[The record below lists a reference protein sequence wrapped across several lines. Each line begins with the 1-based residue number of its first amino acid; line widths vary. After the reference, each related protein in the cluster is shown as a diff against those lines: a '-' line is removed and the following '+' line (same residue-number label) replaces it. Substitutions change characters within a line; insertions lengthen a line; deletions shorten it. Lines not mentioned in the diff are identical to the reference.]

1 MGIQCVDCVREQAR
15 SAPQAKTALGGTV
28 RTGRPV
34 VTLTIIALCVVSWLL
49 QLATGGEWTQR
60 LAFAPFIGDVQP
72 YRFLTAAF
80 LHSTSVFH
88 ILFNMY
94 ALWITG
100 PFLEQ
105 MLGRARFVALYV
117 LAAVGGSVGVV
128 LLAQPTPDGG
138 WFTPV
143 VGASGAVFGLF
154 GAILVVL
161 RRLGRNAAQILVLI
175 GINFAI
181 GFMVSNIAWQ
191 AHLGGLVVG
200 LVLGAGY
207 AYAPKERRRLWS
219 IVITVAVAG
228 VLVVLTV
235 LKYASAPQF
244 LLS

>member
-1 MGIQCVDCVREQAR
+1 MGVQCVDCVREQAR
-15 SAPQAKTALGGTV
+15 NAPRTRTALGGTV

-34 VTLTIIALCVVSWLL
+34 VTLTIIGLCVASWLL
-49 QLATGGEWTQR
+49 QLATGGEWTRQ
-60 LAFAPFIGDVQP
+60 LAFAPFVAQSEP

-80 LHSTSVFH
+80 LHSTSPLH

-105 MLGRARFVALYV
+105 TLGRVRFAALYV
-117 LAAVGGSVGVV
+117 LAAVGGSVGAL
-128 LLAQPTPDGG
+128 LLADPRTDS
-138 WFTPV
+138 WFVAV

-154 GAILVVL
+154 GAILLVL

-181 GFMVSNIAWQ
+181 GFFVPGIAWQ

-200 LVLGAGY
+200 LVLGA
-207 AYAPKERRRLWS
+207 AYAWAPAARRTLWS
-219 IVITVAVAG
+219 VGATVLVAG
-228 VLVVLTV
+228 VLVALTV
-235 LKYASAPQF
+235 VKYASVPVWATF
-244 LLS
+244 

>member
-15 SAPQAKTALGGTV
+15 SAPQATTALGGTV

>member
-1 MGIQCVDCVREQAR
+1 MGVQCVDCVREQAR
-15 SAPQAKTALGGTV
+15 SAPQTKTALGGTV
-28 RTGRPV
+28 RTGRPI
-34 VTLTIIALCVVSWLL
+34 VTLTIVALCVVSWLL
-49 QLATGGEWTQR
+49 QRATGGAWTQD
-60 LAFAPFIGDVQP
+60 LAFAPFIGEVQP

-105 MLGRARFVALYV
+105 MLGRARFIALYT
-117 LAAVGGSVGVV
+117 LAAIGGSVGVL
-128 LLAQPTPDGG
+128 LLAQPTVDGG

-161 RRLGRNAAQILVLI
+161 RRLGRNATQILVLI

-181 GFMVSNIAWQ
+181 GFIATGIAWQ

-200 LVLGAGY
+200 LILGAGY
-207 AYAPKERRRLWS
+207 AYAPKERRRTWS
-219 IVITVAVAG
+219 VVATVVVAVA
-228 VLVVLTV
+228 LVALTLV
-235 LKYASAPQF
+235 KYSSVSAWVAF
-244 LLS
+244 